1 MNAGSRPHTRSLA
14 PLSAEREIGRSVS
27 DMRLCWRVRL
37 KSVLLVA
44 MAGLCLAGLAFLQQ
58 QHHRSP
64 SSAVSVAHTH
74 KLAITA
80 VYTHTWHSARD
91 PALSS

>member
-64 SSAVSVAHTH
+64 SSAVSVAHTQASNYRSVH
-74 KLAITA
+74 THLAFGPRPR
-80 VYTHTWHSARD
+80 S
-91 PALSS
+91 L